1 MGCDTM
7 VRIKF
12 SGYRRRRI
20 QFLSGI
26 GFIAVLRSGVALV
39 HVFEFISAK
48 FMRRFVIAFYWF
60 FKSGNNVGFIEL
72 IKFLLKPTVS
82 KIASRYIK
90 TIEENSDWVVVSFNQ
105 MDRKLFWPK
114 EYPVSGIYQVV
125 SETFD
130 HQDWH
135 FYQKKGTL
143 ISDGEVLLDIGAAEA
158 LFSLSVLDKCEKI
171 ILIEPNDHFARSL
184 EKTFDGFFDKVKII
198 CTAVGNRDGE
208 ISFNLDS
215 LSGKIS
221 EEANQNKKPITTI
234 DRLLLDEPKI
244 TYLKADLE
252 GFELQMLQGAEKVIK
267 KHKPKIAIT
276 SYHIENDANQIISL
290 IKSYVPT
297 YNYYVKGI
305 NHVGGKP
312 VMIHFWL

>member
-1 MGCDTM
+1 
-7 VRIKF
+7 
-12 SGYRRRRI
+12 
-20 QFLSGI
+20 
-26 GFIAVLRSGVALV
+26 
-39 HVFEFISAK
+39 
-48 FMRRFVIAFYWF
+48 MRRVIIAFYWL
-60 FKSGNNVGFIEL
+60 FKSKNNVGFIEL

-82 KIASRYIK
+82 KIADRYIK
-90 TIEENSDWVVVSFNQ
+90 SIEKNDAWIVVSFKQ
-105 MDRKLFWPK
+105 MDQKLFWPK

-130 HQDWH
+130 RDDWH
-135 FYQKKGTL
+135 YYQKTGTL
-143 ISDGEVLLDIGAAEA
+143 IRDGEVLLDIGAAEA
-158 LFSLSVLDKCEKI
+158 LFSLTVMDKCEKI
-171 ILIEPNDHFARSL
+171 ILIEPNDHFTRSL
-184 EKTFDGFFDKVKII
+184 EKTFDAVPDKVRII
-198 CTAVGNRDGE
+198 RTAVGNKDGE

-221 EEANQNKKPITTI
+221 AEANQNKKPITTI
-234 DRLLLDEPKI
+234 DHLLLDEPKI

-252 GFELQMLQGAEKVIK
+252 GFELEMLQGAEKLIK

-297 YNYYVKGI
+297 YHYYVKGI

-312 VMIHFWL
+312 VMIHFWP